1 MNIFCKRKTELRF
14 KLNPTATHLKPC
26 NKVGWG
32 LSLRKRERGRVG
44 VGPGRLIG
52 SSGRYW
58 AASSPLLLLCTRADR
73 KLIGQLLCL
82 PDLRLA
88 YWPVLVSPPRPQ
100 SPILSQ
106 YESMLQTSPSHQT
119 HPPHFSSASSYS
131 RHLASAA
138 LSTSARLGR
147 AQLPEIYTICM
158 RMSIKS
164 TFPPG
169 SPASAP
175 PLFLTP
181 GRSHLNPSHFQ
192 LSRAVPSN
200 SRLQRKAS
208 STRVLGSC
216 CAAALPQSCFFV
228 SPTQQSRAAG
238 KAHSRRQGRCLTLDI
253 QITLFP

>member
-1 MNIFCKRKTELRF
+1 M
-14 KLNPTATHLKPC
+14 
-26 NKVGWG
+26 
-32 LSLRKRERGRVG
+32 
-44 VGPGRLIG
+44 
-52 SSGRYW
+52 
-58 AASSPLLLLCTRADR
+58 
-73 KLIGQLLCL
+73 

-106 YESMLQTSPSHQT
+106 YESMLQTSPSHQPT
-119 HPPHFSSASSYS
+119 LPISALLRPILATWHLPHYLLLHAW
-131 RHLASAA
+131 A
-138 LSTSARLGR
+138 

-208 STRVLGSC
+208 STRVLASC

>member
-1 MNIFCKRKTELRF
+1 M
-14 KLNPTATHLKPC
+14 
-26 NKVGWG
+26 
-32 LSLRKRERGRVG
+32 SLRKR
-44 VGPGRLIG
+44 G
-52 SSGRYW
+52 SSWCRTGSADRLLRPILGGIL
-58 AASSPLLLLCTRADR
+58 PLLLLCTRADR

-138 LSTSARLGR
+138 LFTSARLGSPASR
-147 AQLPEIYTICM
+147 DLYNLHAHVHQID
-158 RMSIKS
+158 
-164 TFPPG
+164 FPTPG

-200 SRLQRKAS
+200 SRLQRGAS
-208 STRVLGSC
+208 STRVLASC